1 MRLVAIYL
9 VVGIGVPSQ
18 FSYQS
23 LGRGLRKSVE
33 LNRGN
38 LRPLNSSEKCL
49 AASPRKFST
58 STRFR
63 LRILKES
70 IQQRFVCP

>member
-9 VVGIGVPSQ
+9 LVGICVPSQ

-38 LRPLNSSEKCL
+38 LRPLTSKNCL
-49 AASPRKFST
+49 AASPRKFFIRN
-58 STRFR
+58 RFR
-63 LRILKES
+63 LRILTKS
-70 IQQRFVCP
+70 IQQCFVCP